1 MNDPWDSGTSGYDQY
16 STGEYSNTNRPNKF
30 EQRGNTVPISSI
42 PGSSLSRV
50 RSDYQMQSIRSLR
63 QVMSIRNVG
72 GDNNNN
78 NDPDH
83 NESSPTLLDGSINRS
98 GHPLRRSNSSLR
110 SGGSGGS
117 GMDFSDS
124 RRDATAM
131 MDDSDLERKNENG
144 DNSSDNDTQ
153 LVAEV
158 GGTAYLRASR
168 SVWCMRIIVV
178 MTFIGEFI

>member
-16 STGEYSNTNRPNKF
+16 STGEYSNNNRPNKF

-63 QVMSIRNVG
+63 QVMS
-72 GDNNNN
+72 DNNKNSD
-78 NDPDH
+78 DPDH

-110 SGGSGGS
+110 SGGSGVS

-144 DNSSDNDTQ
+144 DNSSDNDAQ
-153 LVAEV
+153 LVAQV